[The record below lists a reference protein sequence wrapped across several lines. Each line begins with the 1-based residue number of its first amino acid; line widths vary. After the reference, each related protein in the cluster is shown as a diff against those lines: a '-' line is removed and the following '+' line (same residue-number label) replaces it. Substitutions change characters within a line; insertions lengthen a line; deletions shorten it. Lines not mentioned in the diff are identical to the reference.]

1 MDELDLFVVR
11 GLRRL
16 FEVQLA
22 ADRDAEHRIS
32 AALALR
38 HQRFEDLLR
47 RHADALGCM
56 HAVEVI
62 FVDCVLFR
70 PVRDLRCVQQ
80 AHHIGFCHLKHLF
93 PRHYT

>member
-1 MDELDLFVVR
+1 MNELDFFVV
-11 GLRRL
+11 GRL
-16 FEVQLA
+16 GRFFQVQLT
-22 ADRDAEHRIS
+22 ADRDAEHGIT

-38 HQRFEDLLR
+38 NERFEDLLR
-47 RHADALGCM
+47 RHADALGRM